1 MPHMREWAL
10 RNVLLDTGEPW
21 EFEAFQADFLRDF
34 FKGFEESW
42 LIVPEGNGKTTLV
55 AGLGLYHCEHVAQ
68 AYVPV
73 AASSREQAEW
83 CYLQAEGMVERSPY
97 LRERFKCHS
106 GYRRIRF
113 YHDGSRIQIHA
124 ADDRTGD
131 GVIPTL
137 PILDELHRHRNLKLY
152 STWRGKLLKRN
163 GQLVA
168 ISTAGEPGGEFEEL
182 RERIRK
188 ETRATKRRRCFT
200 RYASEQFVMHEWAVP
215 DGEDVTDMRLV
226 ARANPLSS
234 NTTAALRRKHESPTM
249 TDAHWRR
256 FVCNLPTRGD
266 RAAIQEREW
275 DGART
280 DDEIPEGEPIWAGL
294 DVAWKW
300 DTTALVPLYI
310 PTLEYRLLGDA
321 EILTPPR
328 DGTSMNPDLVEE
340 MLLRVHHR
348 NPIHTLVMDMSRAE
362 QLAHWAE
369 QALGCR
375 VVDRPQTNT
384 FAAKDYERFMEG
396 LREHWLWHTG
406 DQGLRRHVMNAVTRL
421 LPSGAARF
429 DRASSSRERVDQER
443 LVIDALSAASMVH
456 TTAVE
461 AFTDKKES
469 VYEERDLVVSRRK
482 AG

>member
-10 RNVLLDTGEPW
+10 RNVVLDNGEPW
-21 EFEAFQADFLRDF
+21 EFEPFQADFLRDF

-55 AGLGLYHCEHVAQ
+55 AGLGLYHCEHVSQ

-83 CYLQAEGMVERSPY
+83 CYLQAEGMVERSAY
-97 LRERFKCHS
+97 LRERFKCHA

-113 YHDGSRIQIHA
+113 YYDGSRIQIHA

-152 STWRGKLLKRN
+152 STWRGKLIKRG

-182 RERIRK
+182 RERIKR
-188 ETRATKRRRCFT
+188 ETRPTRRRRCFT

-215 DGEDVTDMRLV
+215 EGEDVTDFRLV
-226 ARANPLSS
+226 KQANPLKA
-234 NTTAALRRKHESPTM
+234 NTVSALKRKYESPTM

-266 RAAIQEREW
+266 RAAVQEREW
-275 DGART
+275 DAAAAK
-280 DDEIPEGEPIWAGL
+280 EAIPEGEPVWLGL

-300 DTTALVPLYI
+300 DTTALVSLWMPRD
-310 PTLEYRLLGDA
+310 EYRQFGEA
-321 EILTPPR
+321 EILVPPR
-328 DGTSMNPDLVEE
+328 DGTALDPALIEQAV
-340 MLLRVHHR
+340 LRIHAR
-348 NPIHTLVMDMSRAE
+348 NPIHTVVMDTTRAE
-362 QLAHWAE
+362 QLARWIEEKTGAE
-369 QALGCR
+369 MSE
-375 VVDRPQTNT
+375 RPQSTSY
-384 FAAKDYERFMEG
+384 AVQEYEMFMEG
-396 LREHWLWHTG
+396 LRERWLWHSG
-406 DQGLRRHVMNAVTRL
+406 DEGLRRHVMNAVTKL
-421 LPSGAARF
+421 LPNGDAKFERS
-429 DRASSSRERVDQER
+429 SSSRERVDQDR
-443 LVIDALSAASMVH
+443 LVIDALKAASMVH
-456 TTAVE
+456 ATAVRLGGPSD
-461 AFTDKKES
+461 F
-469 VYEERDLVVSRRK
+469 VIRW
-482 AG
+482 